1 MRRGGS
7 HGFCPD
13 RHECSESESELHE
26 HPQRLRG
33 GQFAVWLASKIQSIN
48 FALTARLRGDLSPD
62 PFRAALDKVRLKYPA
77 LSMRLIETA
86 HRQVALIPDP
96 DLEIPVRLVERRGP
110 EQWAN
115 EVAAELGRPFD
126 LLNDAPLRL
135 VWLRGEDASELS
147 FICPH
152 ALADGLSVVY
162 LIRDFLEF
170 LERPEATVQPLPP
183 APAMSEGLPD
193 FPGKRALVWQFKI
206 KAAAFQC
213 LLKLAPQQPLPP
225 RKPVAYQLL
234 TWELTPAQTAAL
246 VQRSHSENT
255 TVHAALSAACLRAFG
270 ELRGNGWKRRLQSP
284 LSLRERLSP
293 PAGEAFGLYVN
304 LVELPVDCAP
314 QRDFWDIAREIKQS
328 LARCAENRRVF
339 RSLIEGNIMMDRL
352 GAVIAPEF
360 VAQSFLTVAYDLS
373 ITNLGRLNLPTQAGG
388 LQLDAVYGPALGGN
402 PDDIVLGV
410 ATVGGKMAFSLA
422 FTELKMSRSQAE
434 WIKDQAWQH
443 LETALSAPEDE

>member
-1 MRRGGS
+1 
-7 HGFCPD
+7 
-13 RHECSESESELHE
+13 LYE
-26 HPQRLRG
+26 HQQRLRG
-33 GQFAVWLASKIQSIN
+33 GQFAVWLTSKIQSIN
-48 FALTARLRGDLSPD
+48 FALTARLHGALNPD
-62 PFRAALDKVRLKYPA
+62 QLRAALDKLRLKYPT
-77 LSMRLIETA
+77 LSMRLTETA
-86 HRQVALIPDP
+86 HRQVVLIPDP
-96 DLEIPVRLVERRGP
+96 DLEIPVRLVERRSP
-110 EQWAN
+110 EQWVA

-170 LERPEATVQPLPP
+170 LERPEAAIQPLPP
-183 APAMSEGLPD
+183 APSMSAGLPD
-193 FPGKRALVWQFKI
+193 FPRKRWLVWQFKI
-206 KAAAFQC
+206 KAAVFQC

-225 RKPVAYQLL
+225 RKQVAYQLL
-234 TWELTPAQTAAL
+234 SWELTPAQTAAL
-246 VQRSHSENT
+246 IHRSRSENT
-255 TVHAALSAACLRAFG
+255 TVHAALSAAFLRAFG

-284 LSLRERLSP
+284 LSLRERLNP

-304 LVELPVDCAP
+304 LVELSVDCAP
-314 QRDFWDIAREIKQS
+314 QRDFWAVAREIKQS
-328 LARCAENRRVF
+328 LARRAENRHIF

-373 ITNLGRLNLPTQAGG
+373 ITNLGRLNLPTQAGA

-410 ATVGGKMAFSLA
+410 ATVGGEMTFSLA
-422 FTELKMSRSQAE
+422 FTELSLSRSQAE
-434 WIKDQAWQH
+434 WLKERALQH
-443 LETALSAPEDE
+443 LETASSTGSSIE